1 MRLCVTWHVE
11 MYRRNIRAGG
21 CEEMCSQTFILD
33 WTTNQSLMFFHL
45 TSVDL
50 YFPAFDAIAKLG
62 FCEQKPSQIP
72 GFCMGLKKKI
82 SLSAEVI
89 QVLEIFFL
97 RGLNVL
103 YLNFK
108 AQSKSVFSFSFS
120 FSFFFAFRPHTLFWV
135 CTISYLNQSG
145 MKWWV

>member
-1 MRLCVTWHVE
+1 MKRCALRPSYWTEQQTRALCFSTWPQLIFIFQRLMRL
-11 MYRRNIRAGG
+11 
-21 CEEMCSQTFILD
+21 
-33 WTTNQSLMFFHL
+33 QSWGSANRSRLKFRV
-45 TSVDL
+45 S
-50 YFPAFDAIAKLG
+50 AWAW
-62 FCEQKPSQIP
+62 
-72 GFCMGLKKKI
+72 KKKI